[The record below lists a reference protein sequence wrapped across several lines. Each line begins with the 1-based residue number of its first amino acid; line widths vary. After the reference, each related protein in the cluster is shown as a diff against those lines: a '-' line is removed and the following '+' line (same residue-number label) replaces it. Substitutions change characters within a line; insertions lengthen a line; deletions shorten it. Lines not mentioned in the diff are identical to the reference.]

1 MVQEQTA
8 KNRNRSSNAALEL
21 EDILAEERKQ
31 RLKRIHE
38 QQATEETE
46 KKAKIRNKEK
56 LIDDLMFGEED
67 ADTILEQHREQV
79 LLEKKT
85 VVTFSTGLNVDI
97 KKLSLRTV
105 EKENFCVI
113 FCTVVDS
120 EWCVPDPDLT
130 FQLISYLNPSLKL
143 DLFR

>member
-1 MVQEQTA
+1 LIQEQTT
-8 KNRNRSSNAALEL
+8 KNRNRSSNEALEL

-31 RLKRIHE
+31 RLKRIRD
-38 QQATEETE
+38 QQTSEETE

-85 VVTFSTGLNVDI
+85 VVTFSTGLVS
-97 KKLSLRTV
+97 KLFFSDLVAACHSLHL
-105 EKENFCVI
+105 FI
-113 FCTVVDS
+113 F
-120 EWCVPDPDLT
+120 
-130 FQLISYLNPSLKL
+130 
-143 DLFR
+143 

>member
-1 MVQEQTA
+1 VVQEQTA

-120 EWCVPDPDLT
+120 E
-130 FQLISYLNPSLKL
+130 
-143 DLFR
+143 

>member
-1 MVQEQTA
+1 MRVFTVQEQTA

-38 QQATEETE
+38 QQTTEETE

-97 KKLSLRTV
+97 KKEFKNRG
-105 EKENFCVI
+105 K
-113 FCTVVDS
+113 
-120 EWCVPDPDLT
+120 
-130 FQLISYLNPSLKL
+130 
-143 DLFR
+143 R

>member
-1 MVQEQTA
+1 MWVQEQTA

-85 VVTFSTGLNVDI
+85 VVTFSTGLNVDF
-97 KKLSLRTV
+97 KKEFKNTRERS
-105 EKENFCVI
+105 FVI
-113 FCTVVDS
+113 FCTVVEFGMMCS
-120 EWCVPDPDLT
+120 R
-130 FQLISYLNPSLKL
+130 SGS
-143 DLFR
+143 